1 MAYKR
6 GDNRSKCNLKN
17 DFRLVNR
24 DRRGLLGP
32 CTTNDAAISA
42 ASDLGRV
49 AQPHPVRLAANRRCV
64 DLRKSLL
71 YRTIFSRRRSIGA
84 QFSAPPEKKNPIA

>member
-1 MAYKR
+1 MVAFKR

-24 DRRGLLGP
+24 DGPGLLSP
-32 CTTNDAAISA
+32 CTTNHAAISA
-42 ASDLGRV
+42 ASDQGRV
-49 AQPHPVRLAANRRCV
+49 AHPHPVRLAANRRCV

-71 YRTIFSRRRSIGA
+71 YRTIFSRRRSMRAIQRA
-84 QFSAPPEKKNPIA
+84 A